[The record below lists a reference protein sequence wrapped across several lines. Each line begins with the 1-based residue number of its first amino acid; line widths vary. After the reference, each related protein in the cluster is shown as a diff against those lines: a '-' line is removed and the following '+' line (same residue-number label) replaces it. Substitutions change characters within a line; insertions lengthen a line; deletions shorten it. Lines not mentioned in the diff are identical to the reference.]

1 MQSDPLRQEMAIPS
15 NPPRSSQA
23 GVLPARGGGLP
34 AGQGRD
40 LGSAP
45 LPGGQCV
52 FHAENSPGEMPKPL
66 PEGKIGSEISC
77 APVPPPAAEQ
87 EEIKMQGQSVD
98 K

>member
-1 MQSDPLRQEMAIPS
+1 MAVPS

-23 GVLPARGGGLP
+23 RAPLAKGSGLP

-45 LPGGQCV
+45 LPGGQCD
-52 FHAENSPGEMPKPL
+52 FHTETSLGETPKPL

-87 EEIKMQGQSVD
+87 EEIKMQGQPVD